1 MKQITQQGWNETSK
15 DYKSIKQ
22 GQKYI
27 LYLDSKTGTTLGPC
41 KVIDEKNDYLEW
53 ESGEVSRYTYQA
65 LEQYINGLEN
75 QMNHVIKSLENQ
87 TSPDKEL
94 IKIIRKNASDFRST
108 WNHILK
114 LDDKKR
120 VNEIKEKI
128 NTFYYKLKV

>member
-1 MKQITQQGWNETSK
+1 MKQITHQGWNETSK

-27 LYLDSKTGTTLGPC
+27 LYLDSKTGGTVLGPC
-41 KVIDEKNDYLEW
+41 KIIDEQKDYLEW
-53 ESGEVSRYTYQA
+53 KSGELSAYTYQG
-65 LEQYINGLEN
+65 LEQYIKGLEN
-75 QMNHVIKSLENQ
+75 QYKSLENQ
-87 TSPDKEL
+87 TSLDKEL

-128 NTFYYKLKV
+128 NAICYKLKV